1 MSTIVTRAGKGSPLT
16 NNELDANFVNLN
28 TDKYQSGDS
37 ASFAQVAVDNILVN
51 GNTIS
56 STDTDGNIILSP
68 NGSGTVDV
76 ASSKITGLATPTLS
90 TDAVTKAYVDTLV
103 ASGIHYHAPVR
114 VESPTNLNAT
124 YNNGTAGVGATLT
137 NAGTQAALVIDGV
150 TVSVNDRVL
159 IYAQTNQTQNG
170 VYVVTTVGSGSTN
183 WVLTRATDADEYG
196 LASASTLGEGSTVY
210 VTAGTTG
217 AGEAYVCNT
226 TGTITFGTTNI
237 TFAQISSAQIYS
249 AGTALSLTGT
259 QFAVSLVPIA
269 NGGTGQTTANAALN
283 ALLPSQATH
292 ANKFLKTDGTNTAW
306 ANVPSPNNGTLSL
319 AVSGTGLSGSASF
332 TADQSGNSTFTV
344 TSNATSANTVST
356 IVARDASGNFSAGT
370 ITAALSGN
378 ATTATTASATSAAL
392 TAGTY
397 LTSGGS
403 FNGSTARTFAVDA
416 TDANTA
422 SKVVARDAS
431 GNFSAGTI
439 TAALSGNATTATTL
453 QTARTINGVS
463 FNGSANITVT
473 ATATNAL
480 TLGSYLTGTSYNGSG
495 AVTAAV
501 DATSANTANK
511 VVARDG
517 SGGFSAGAVS
527 VTSLTA
533 SGDVTS
539 NSDERLKTN
548 WRSVQEDFV
557 TKLAGV
563 KSGVYDRTDIEATQ
577 AGVSAQSLEEVL
589 AEVVVTAPDGLK
601 SVNYGNAALVAAIEL
616 AKQVVELR
624 KEIAELKG
632 K

>member
-56 STDTDGNIILSP
+56 STDTNGNIILSP

-76 ASSKITGLATPTLS
+76 ASSKITGLAAPTAS
-90 TDAVTKAYVDTLV
+90 TDAATKQYVDEI
-103 ASGIHYHAPVR
+103 AEGIKSRPSVR
-114 VESPTNLNAT
+114 AATTTNLAAN
-124 YNNGTAGVGATLT
+124 YDNGAAGVGATLT
-137 NAGTQAALVIDGV
+137 ADTNRAFGTLDGV
-150 TVSVNDRVL
+150 TGWAITTPPQGVL
-159 IYAQTNQTQNG
+159 VKNQTNSAHNG
-170 VYVVTTVGSGSTN
+170 RYNLTALGEAGVSP
-183 WVLTRATDADEYG
+183 WVLTRCGLCDQANEIPGSYTFVVDGTANKGTGWVQTVIDPATFVVGTDAIIVTQFSGAGTY
-196 LASASTLGEGSTVY
+196 
-210 VTAGTTG
+210 TAGTG
-217 AGEAYVCNT
+217 
-226 TGTITFGTTNI
+226 
-237 TFAQISSAQIYS
+237 
-249 AGTALSLTGT
+249 LSLTGT
-259 QFAVSLVPIA
+259 EFAVSLVPVA

-283 ALLPSQATH
+283 AFLPSQST
-292 ANKFLKTDGTNTAW
+292 NNDKFLKTDGTNTAW

-332 TADQSGNSTFTV
+332 TADQSGSSTFTV
-344 TSNATSANTVST
+344 TSNATSANTSST

-397 LTSGGS
+397 LTSGGT
-403 FNGSTARTFAVDA
+403 FNGSTARTF
-416 TDANTA
+416 
-422 SKVVARDAS
+422 
-431 GNFSAGTI
+431 
-439 TAALSGNATTATTL
+439 
-453 QTARTINGVS
+453 
-463 FNGSANITVT
+463 
-473 ATATNAL
+473 
-480 TLGSYLTGTSYNGSG
+480 
-495 AVTAAV
+495 AV

-517 SGGFSAGAVS
+517 SGNFSAGAVS
-527 VTSLTA
+527 VTSLSA

-539 NSDERLKTN
+539 SSDERLKTN

-557 TKLAGV
+557 AKLAGV

>member
-76 ASSKITGLATPTLS
+76 ASSKITGLAAPTLS
-90 TDAVTKAYVDTLV
+90 TDAATKAYVDTLV
-103 ASGIHYHAPVR
+103 AAGIHFHSPVR
-114 VESPTNLNAT
+114 VETNANRNAT

-137 NAGTQAALVIDGV
+137 NAGTQAALVLDGV
-150 TVSVNDRVL
+150 SLALNDRVL
-159 IYAQTNQTQNG
+159 VRSQTNQTQNG
-170 VYVVTTVGSGSTN
+170 VYTVTNVGSGSTN
-183 WVLTRATDADEYG
+183 WVLTRSTDTDEYAIDSPSG
-196 LASASTLGEGSTVY
+196 LSEGSTFFVQE
-210 VTAGTTG
+210 GTVG
-217 AGEAYVCNT
+217 AGNTYTCNT
-226 TGTITFGTTNI
+226 SGTITFGTTNI
-237 TFAQISSAQIYS
+237 TFVQVSSAQIYS
-249 AGTALSLTGT
+249 AGTGLSLTGT
-259 QFAVSLVPIA
+259 QFAVSLVPVA

-283 ALLPSQATH
+283 AFLPSQST
-292 ANKFLKTDGTNTAW
+292 NNDKFLKTDGTNTAW
-306 ANVPSPNNGTLSL
+306 ANVPSPNNGTLSM

-344 TSNATSANTVST
+344 TSNATNANTNST

-397 LTSGGS
+397 LTSGGT
-403 FNGSTARTFAVDA
+403 FNGSTARTF
-416 TDANTA
+416 
-422 SKVVARDAS
+422 
-431 GNFSAGTI
+431 
-439 TAALSGNATTATTL
+439 
-453 QTARTINGVS
+453 
-463 FNGSANITVT
+463 
-473 ATATNAL
+473 
-480 TLGSYLTGTSYNGSG
+480 
-495 AVTAAV
+495 AV

-517 SGGFSAGAVS
+517 SGNFSAGAVS
-527 VTSLTA
+527 VTSLSA

-539 NSDERLKTN
+539 SSDERLKTN
-548 WRSVQEDFV
+548 WRPVQEDFV
-557 TKLAGV
+557 AKLAGV